1 MKIESERRCGR
12 VQGRNNVCAL
22 VPARQ
27 GSGRLSLWCCAI
39 TYASMY
45 LCRSVSQA
53 EIGRNRCGCVWVRVE
68 PWRACVRRARRKQRR
83 PSRADWQQREGCH
96 LASGRGSRPGLAQSL
111 LLKSWRRPDRQE
123 SACVRACTA
132 SSLEL
137 WHECCWA
144 YKWRCNPSVIS
155 ELSPLLVE
163 LKPTYRPLER
173 PGRSAPNHVRALFI
187 LLLQPAR
194 ASVRLRAQ
202 FQHSSR
208 TGRRLRLVVKLPPF
222 LSSTNRRR
230 GTTRRRRDG
239 SALGVEPVSIKHHPH
254 QTRRKLH
261 W

>member
-1 MKIESERRCGR
+1 MASSCPACPAETEEIKSCGLATA
-12 VQGRNNVCAL
+12 GRGPLGEWARIKTGSRAEFVAQVVEEAGSPGECVCAC
-22 VPARQ
+22 AR
-27 GSGRLSLWCCAI
+27 A
-39 TYASMY
+39 
-45 LCRSVSQA
+45 
-53 EIGRNRCGCVWVRVE
+53 
-68 PWRACVRRARRKQRR
+68 
-83 PSRADWQQREGCH
+83 
-96 LASGRGSRPGLAQSL
+96 
-111 LLKSWRRPDRQE
+111 
-123 SACVRACTA
+123 A
-132 SSLEL
+132 SSPER
-137 WHECCWA
+137 WRECCWA

-173 PGRSAPNHVRALFI
+173 PGRSALNRLRALFI
-187 LLLQPAR
+187 FLLRPAR